1 MRGSARTPAG
11 APTILRWSR
20 ALRDAEVIMKSNDTM
35 QNAKTVLAD
44 VNVHSTLHAA
54 NGDDA
59 KTSAPP
65 PVLPTLGELKGR
77 WQQYVGAAKVTWG
90 KLTEDELMKIE
101 GHAQQLVGLIQE
113 RYAVSLHDAQN
124 QVKAFYTKHKI

>member
-1 MRGSARTPAG
+1 
-11 APTILRWSR
+11 
-20 ALRDAEVIMKSNDTM
+20 MKPNDTM

-44 VNVHSTLHAA
+44 VSVHSTQHAA

-59 KTSAPP
+59 KLGAPP
-65 PVLPTLGELKGR
+65 SVLPSVGELKGR

-124 QVKAFYTKHKI
+124 QVKAFYSKHKI